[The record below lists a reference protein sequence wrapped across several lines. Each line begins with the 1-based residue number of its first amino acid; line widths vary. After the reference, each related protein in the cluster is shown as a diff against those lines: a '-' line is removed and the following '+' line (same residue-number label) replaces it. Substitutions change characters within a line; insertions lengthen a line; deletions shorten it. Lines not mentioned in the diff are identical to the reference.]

1 MSRSRALLIHL
12 VLIVASAVTLYPIL
26 WVFKIALTPSQ
37 AFDSNPFPFPQVVSL
52 ANFRDVL
59 WAHDRSGGWTF
70 GRQLLNSLTVASA
83 VALMGVAL
91 ACSAAYALSRF
102 RFPGREATLRS
113 FMLTQMFPGVLTT
126 IPLYVILEKAHLLDS
141 LAGLSLC
148 YAATSIPF
156 SVFMLKGFFDSLPLD
171 LEEAARL
178 DGCTQLQ
185 IFWHISLPLARPAI
199 AITALFSFLTAWNEF
214 ILAATFLNDPAKY
227 TLPIMLNRYIGDYAT
242 EWGHF
247 AAGAIVVSTPV
258 VALFYALQRHLVG
271 GLTAGGV
278 KG

>member
-12 VLIVASAVTLYPIL
+12 FLIVASAVTLYPIL

-258 VALFYALQRHLVG
+258 VVLFYALQRHLVG

>member
-70 GRQLLNSLTVASA
+70 GRQLANSLTVASA

-214 ILAATFLNDPAKY
+214 ILAATFLNDPGKY

-258 VALFYALQRHLVG
+258 VVLFYALQRHLVG

>member
-258 VALFYALQRHLVG
+258 VVLFYALQRHLVG

>member
-70 GRQLLNSLTVASA
+70 GRQLANSLTVASA

-156 SVFMLKGFFDSLPLD
+156 SVFMLKGFFDSLPID

-214 ILAATFLNDPAKY
+214 ILAATFLNDPSKY

-258 VALFYALQRHLVG
+258 VVLFYALQRHLVG